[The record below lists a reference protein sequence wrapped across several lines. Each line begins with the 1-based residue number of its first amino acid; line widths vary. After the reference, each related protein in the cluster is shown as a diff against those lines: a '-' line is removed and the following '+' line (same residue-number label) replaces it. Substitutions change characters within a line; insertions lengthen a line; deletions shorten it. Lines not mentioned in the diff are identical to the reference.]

1 MSIPLPTLRRKFEA
15 DTLMLNLSQETLQ
28 SNIDNVDLDQFL
40 PMLSVVDQEKHISTI
55 PPLDR
60 DHPMFYWIF
69 KNIDFARWNSA
80 KRSRVLWLSGLP
92 ERKIHQVSSYI
103 VGQEKNTALKTEHF
117 VLYFFFSTVAGRTSS
132 VAYFVHTLLK
142 QMVCCLPLDKGILI
156 IRSFLHSLLERFK
169 EAPELREQGFKAKDL
184 SGENIRKILDAPANE
199 LLTALMVALG
209 DDEQRSL
216 SVVVDGLDKVEHQ
229 RDGFIKG
236 LRAFV
241 EHLQQRVKIL
251 LTSRPQTDIKEAF
264 DGLLCIEYD
273 KERKGLVV
281 TIF

>member
-1 MSIPLPTLRRKFEA
+1 
-15 DTLMLNLSQETLQ
+15 MLNLSQETLQ

-40 PMLSVVDQEKHISTI
+40 PILSVVDQEKHISTI

-69 KNIDFARWNSA
+69 KNIDFAQWNSA
-80 KRSRVLWLSGLP
+80 KRSQVLWLSGLP

-117 VLYFFFSTVAGRTSS
+117 VLYFFFSTSTATDRTS
-132 VAYFVHTLLK
+132 VACFVHTLLK
-142 QMVCCLPLDKGILI
+142 QMVCCLSPDKGILI

-169 EAPELREQGFKAKDL
+169 EAPKLREQGFGFKDFA
-184 SGENIRKILDAPANE
+184 GNNIRKILDAPVNK
-199 LLTALMVALG
+199 LFNALMAAFG

-229 RDGFIKG
+229 RYEFIKG
-236 LRAFV
+236 VRAFI
-241 EHLQQRVKIL
+241 ENLQQRASKVKIL